1 MSKPAYYIVNGITI
15 YRILAVFALIV
26 LIIQHQWH
34 VFRWVLLLSFLTD
47 AIDGFLA
54 RRYGVISKAGAVL
67 DSIGDDLT
75 VAVAI
80 MGLLVFDTSF
90 FRRQLVIII
99 ILASLYVIQTV
110 AALVRYGKLTSF
122 HTWLAKIAAVSQ
134 GVFLVG
140 VFFMAEFPLLLFYI
154 TAACTGLDLIEET
167 AMVFLLR
174 NWKPDIKGI
183 FFMEHSKAGH

>member
-15 YRILAVFALIV
+15 YRILAVFALIE
-26 LIIQHQWH
+26 LIVHHDWH

-47 AIDGFLA
+47 AVDGFLA

-80 MGLLVFDTSF
+80 GGLLVFDPTF
-90 FRRQLVIII
+90 LRGHLAVIIL
-99 ILASLYVIQTV
+99 LASLYVIQTV

-134 GVFLVG
+134 GVFLVL
-140 VFFMAEFPLLLFYI
+140 VFFAASVPTLFFYI
-154 TAACTGLDLIEET
+154 AAVLTGLDLLEEL
-167 AMVFLLR
+167 AIVFVLR
-174 NWKPDIKGI
+174 HWKTDVKSIFSIKK
-183 FFMEHSKAGH
+183 EHDH